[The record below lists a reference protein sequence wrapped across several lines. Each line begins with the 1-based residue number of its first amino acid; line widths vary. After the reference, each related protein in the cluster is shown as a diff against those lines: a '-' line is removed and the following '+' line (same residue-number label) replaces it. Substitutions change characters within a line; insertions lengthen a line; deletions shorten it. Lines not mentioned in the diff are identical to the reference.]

1 MRKLQLRRDVQGK
14 LARGIRLQ
22 ELGETAEAARLYRRI
37 IRADPRNSDALHLL
51 ALLYETWGDIER
63 AIKLLRAAITFQDVP
78 KAPYNANLANCL
90 HKLSRFD
97 EAIEQYRLA
106 ISIDPAFDHPRLN
119 LAISLRQSATKR
131 VPRKRS
137 KRRCNLAR
145 IAATFVSKSDHSAC
159 RTVVSTKPKNCSS
172 GRPN

>member
-1 MRKLQLRRDVQGK
+1 MRPPRP
-14 LARGIRLQ
+14 RGSI
-22 ELGETAEAARLYRRI
+22 GDI

-119 LAISLRQSATKR
+119 LAISLRNR
-131 VPRKRS
+131 RRKGFRANA
-137 KRRCNLAR
+137 RRG
-145 IAATFVSKSDHSAC
+145 AAIL
-159 RTVVSTKPKNCSS
+159 PE
-172 GRPN
+172 